1 MYWISSGGHITGTL
15 QRMPSN
21 LVIERRLLFA
31 MKTHGKTLNAFST
44 LPPNVRLMY
53 LHAYQSYIWN
63 NAASKRIKMQ
73 ETLSVM
79 VGDLVLKGDEVIHVT
94 PDNIGMFHVK
104 DIQIPLPGHSV
115 MFPKHELTEYMKE
128 LMEKDELDMFN
139 MRRAQSFYS
148 LPGQYRPLI
157 RICNMF
163 NYTIRKYNH
172 YDEPLCFTDLEIL
185 EKKTHPETS
194 GDNTAVVLEL
204 MLNSGTYATM
214 VIRELTKNPTSIK
227 YQREM
232 QQQLEALGL
241 FQPSVK
247 DMVEEEEEDELV
259 EEPEGPDCE
268 GSDQEKDD
276 H

>member
-1 MYWISSGGHITGTL
+1 MSSG
-15 QRMPSN
+15 
-21 LVIERRLLFA
+21 
-31 MKTHGKTLNAFST
+31 
-44 LPPNVRLMY
+44 VRMY
-53 LHAYQSYIWN
+53 L
-63 NAASKRIKMQ
+63 
-73 ETLSVM
+73 
-79 VGDLVLKGDEVIHVT
+79 
-94 PDNIGMFHVK
+94 
-104 DIQIPLPGHSV
+104 
-115 MFPKHELTEYMKE
+115 
-128 LMEKDELDMFN
+128 
-139 MRRAQSFYS
+139 
-148 LPGQYRPLI
+148 
-157 RICNMF
+157 
-163 NYTIRKYNH
+163 
-172 YDEPLCFTDLEIL
+172 CFVVAKIL